1 MQVKRIPNELFLGSR
16 DFSQEGGPYVW
27 KTWAEVDSIAQD
39 LARGMRSLNLLP
51 EIQNEGHWKF
61 TGIYS
66 KNREEWIITEL
77 ASISQSGTTVAFY
90 DTLGPDSVEFVINQT
105 QLTTIFCAGQYVK
118 TLLQLKSQGRVP
130 SL

>member
-1 MQVKRIPNELFLGSR
+1 
-16 DFSQEGGPYVW
+16 
-27 KTWAEVDSIAQD
+27 
-39 LARGMRSLNLLP
+39 MRSLKLLP
-51 EIQNEGHWKF
+51 EIQNEGRWKF

-118 TLLQLKSQGRVP
+118 SLLQLKN
-130 SL
+130 